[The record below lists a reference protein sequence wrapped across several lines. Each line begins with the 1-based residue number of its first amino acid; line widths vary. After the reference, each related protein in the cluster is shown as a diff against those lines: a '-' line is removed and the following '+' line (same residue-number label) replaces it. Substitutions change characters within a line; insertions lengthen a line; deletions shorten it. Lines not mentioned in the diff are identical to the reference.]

1 MNGCSSI
8 PFIISK
14 TLEPLMEIRAIT
26 FFTQLPSHASLQQM
40 EQHIAPLGE
49 QATKI
54 REIYTEAGFAVQSL
68 RLATQPLEQVL
79 PRGATAQQLAK
90 FARQYEQAASQAGFK
105 HMALGTLGASSAT
118 GGNITE
124 HGLIKQLMG
133 GLPAVIGATDWV
145 FTSVQL
151 ADQTA
156 GFKAE
161 LLPLAAQ
168 VVIDSAP
175 VKDDGFGNLR
185 YCMVANM
192 PAFSPFFPA
201 AWHDGSSPPAFSI
214 AIESADTVVDLLE
227 AIDGTEERWLS
238 APTLTACFNALG
250 AKLDSL
256 GNKAATLNG
265 LEYRGI
271 DMTPS
276 PYPSIPRSFGHVVEL
291 LTNEPFGGPGTMAAV
306 TLIKKSLDAAEFQR
320 AGYCG
325 VMLLP
330 LEDAVLAE
338 GAKAQNFDIS
348 SLLACAAVGATGLDV
363 IPVSGNL
370 SQKKIE
376 GLMRDT
382 AELAMALNK
391 PLTVRLLPVPELQ
404 EGELTKFNF
413 DYFASTRV
421 FSIPSN

>member
-1 MNGCSSI
+1 
-8 PFIISK
+8 
-14 TLEPLMEIRAIT
+14 MEIRAIT
-26 FFTQLPSHASLQQM
+26 FFTQLPAHASLQQM
-40 EQHIAPLGE
+40 QQHIAPLGK
-49 QATKI
+49 QAMQI
-54 REIYTEAGFAVQSL
+54 RKLFTEAGFAVQSL
-68 RLATQPLEQVL
+68 RLATQPLEQLL
-79 PRGATAQQLAK
+79 PRGATTEQLAT
-90 FARQYEQAASQAGFK
+90 FARQYEQTASEAGFK
-105 HMALGTLGASSAT
+105 HMALGTLGASSTT
-118 GGNITE
+118 GDKRLDT
-124 HGLIKQLMG
+124 GLLKQLLAR
-133 GLPAVIGATDWV
+133 LPAVISATDWI

-168 VVIDSAP
+168 VVIDNAP
-175 VKDDGFGNLR
+175 MKADGFGNLR

-201 AWHDGSSPPAFSI
+201 AWHDGNSPSAFSI

-227 AIDGTEERWLS
+227 SIDGAEERWLS
-238 APTLTACFNALG
+238 APALTASFNALG

-256 GNKAATLNG
+256 GTKAATCNG

-276 PYPSIPRSFGHVVEL
+276 PYPSIPRSFGRIVEL
-291 LTNEPFGGPGTMAAV
+291 LTNEPFGGPGTISAV
-306 TLIKKSLDAAEFQR
+306 ALIKQSLDAAEFQR

-325 VMLLP
+325 IMLLP

-338 GAKAQNFDIS
+338 SAKTQGFGIS
-348 SLLACAAVGATGLDV
+348 TLLACSAVGATGLDV

-370 SQKKIE
+370 PQNQVE

-382 AELAMALNK
+382 AQLAMALDK
-391 PLTVRLLPVPELQ
+391 PLTVRLLPIPGLQ
-404 EGELTKFNF
+404 AGELTKFNF
-413 DYFASTRV
+413 DYFASTRI
-421 FSIPSN
+421 FELPGH